1 MLIVPSVVR
10 VGLCSCNG
18 MLKSDPVAPVFL
30 IQVKVT
36 CPIIN
41 SRCFFPVFI
50 KTFFFIYGYDKT
62 ICYPWI
68 NQPILFR
75 YFWLVELKELVYL
88 SIKYIQKVV
97 KIITKTVFTFI

>member
-1 MLIVPSVVR
+1 MLIDPFVVR

-41 SRCFFPVFI
+41 SRSFFSVFI
-50 KTFFFIYGYDKT
+50 KTLFFIYGYDKT
-62 ICYPWI
+62 FCYPWI
-68 NQPILFR
+68 NQPISFR

-88 SIKYIQKVV
+88 SNWISIFIQH
-97 KIITKTVFTFI
+97 TTDLWWSNC